1 MNKINFLKKIS
12 YYPFIIRI
20 IRFFH
25 LQPILRKWYYH
36 FSHSK
41 DGILKLE
48 ISGIKTRFYVYT
60 PEELRLLESI
70 GEERI
75 LELLILDL
83 QPSDVV
89 YDIGGNIGFY
99 TIFLAKKI
107 SNQGEVFVFE
117 PEKESYIHLQ
127 NNIKL
132 NNLTN
137 VCAFQKAV
145 GDRSGEAKLYLGQT
159 TGNFSLV
166 KTYEKETGCQIVE
179 IVNGDQFVKEK
190 NLPIPKVVKID
201 VEGYEYSVLQGLR
214 QTLSHLDCE
223 IICCEVHPHLLPPD
237 VNGEKILEL
246 ITSLGFRQFDT
257 YKRVNDYHIIAY
269 KNKKLKV
276 LVSAYSCL
284 SESGV
289 KSIGGEAILGW
300 NIVKQLSCFHQVYV
314 FTHTDNCL
322 SIENALQKESL
333 PNAKFYYLNLH
344 RFLNFLQKFQG
355 GIQLYTY
362 LWQIRAYFFARKLHQ
377 KFHFN
382 IFHHVTYANDWMAS
396 FIGALLKI
404 LYVRG
409 PGGGAHRVPKSFLSE
424 FSSSDRLS
432 QYLRSIGQWFF
443 RRDPF
448 FILGQKR
455 AKAIL
460 ICNRESLE
468 KIPKKWQN
476 KTYLFPVNGISTEDL
491 DLLSLKEKSNDKF
504 RILSAGKL
512 LKIKGFSLS
521 IKAFKIFS
529 DKVSDT
535 EFTIIGDGTEFSHL
549 QSLVSK
555 LKIQKKVQFKKWIPR
570 EEFLKKLTDCDV
582 FLFLSLRDGGGQVI
596 VEAMAAGKPV
606 ICLDI
611 AGPGFH
617 ISNEWGI
624 KIKPYSPEQ
633 AIQDIANAL
642 ERLYK
647 DRKLRYQMGR
657 AARKRAE
664 EVYHWDRLGDNF
676 LKIYQEVLK
685 L

>member
-36 FSHSK
+36 FSHPK

-83 QPSDVV
+83 QPGDVV

-132 NNLTN
+132 NNLSN
-137 VCAFQKAV
+137 VCTFQKAV
-145 GDRSGEAKLYLGQT
+145 GDRSGEAKLHLGQT

-166 KTYEKETGCQIVE
+166 KTYEKETGSQIVE

-214 QTLSHLDCE
+214 QTLSHPDCE

-246 ITSLGFRQFDT
+246 LTSLGFRQFDT

-289 KSIGGEAILGW
+289 KLIGGEAILGW
-300 NIVKQLSCFHQVYV
+300 NIVKQLTRFHQVFV
-314 FTHTDNCL
+314 LTHSQNR
-322 SIENALQKESL
+322 SAIEKALKRESL
-333 PNAKFYYLNLH
+333 HNVKFYYIDLPNC
-344 RFLNFLQKFQG
+344 LNFLQGFQG
-355 GIQLYTY
+355 GIQLYAY
-362 LWQIRAYFFARKLHQ
+362 LWQLKAYFVARKLYQ
-377 KFHFN
+377 KYHFD

-404 LYVRG
+404 PYIRG
-409 PGGGAHRVPKSFLSE
+409 PGGGAQRVPKSFLSE
-424 FSSSDRLS
+424 FSSFDHLS

-448 FILGQKR
+448 FILSQKR
-455 AKAIL
+455 AKVIL
-460 ICNRESLE
+460 VCNRESLE

-476 KTYLFPVNGISTEDL
+476 KTYLFPVNGISTKDF
-491 DLLSLKEKSNDKF
+491 DLLSLKEKSNDKLKV
-504 RILSAGKL
+504 LSAGKL
-512 LKIKGFSLS
+512 LTIKGFSLA

-535 EFTIIGDGTEFSHL
+535 EFTIIGNGTEFSHL
-549 QSLVSK
+549 QSLVFK
-555 LKIQKKVQFKKWIPR
+555 LKIQEKVQFKKWMPR
-570 EEFLKKLTDCDV
+570 EQFLKELTDCDV
-582 FLFLSLRDGGGQVI
+582 FLFPSLRDGGGQVI
-596 VEAMAAGKPV
+596 IEAMAAGKPV
-606 ICLDI
+606 ICLGI
-611 AGPGFH
+611 AGPGWH
-617 ISNEWGI
+617 IKEGCGI
-624 KIKPYSPEQ
+624 KVVPRSPKQ

-642 ERLYK
+642 EHLIK
-647 DRKLRYQMGR
+647 DRELRYQMGR
-657 AARKRAE
+657 AARKRAK
-664 EVYHWDRLGDNF
+664 EVYHWDRLGDHL